1 MHLILYR
8 NDIEKSTF
16 MKRLVFRLLAIASI
30 IIAPLTLKAQEESS
44 ALQLIGPSTGSGT
57 VGSQGTQALH
67 LTLDQALE
75 IALSE
80 NNTIKIAD
88 MTVEKT
94 GYARKG
100 SYAALYPNISA
111 NGSYQ
116 RTLKKQVMVMDMG
129 GQPMEIKVGRD
140 NNISTSASASM
151 PIVNAQLWESLKLSG
166 LDVELAVEQARS
178 SKIAMVK
185 QVKQAFYAVLLAEK
199 SLDVVTNVYDNA
211 QKNYEKTLQRFNVG
225 KASEVERLRA
235 QVTMMNA
242 EPNVSSAENA
252 VLLATWQLKAIMGI
266 DLNTEVEVVG
276 NLDDY
281 TTQLLSPYISEEDLS
296 KNSSLLQLGIQGRML
311 ESTIRMQKKQYIPT
325 LAANINYNYNA
336 MGDDELRWFP
346 SSTAAVSLSIP
357 IFDGLQKHYNIKQSK
372 INKNMLDLQRED
384 TERNLRV
391 AIRNYNDQMALCIK
405 NYQAADATVGIAQ
418 KSYDISEKMYE
429 VGKATMVELND
440 AQVSLMQAQLTQAQA
455 VYNFMVAKASLDEL
469 IGKEE

>member
-1 MHLILYR
+1 MML
-8 NDIEKSTF
+8 S
-16 MKRLVFRLLAIASI
+16 
-30 IIAPLTLKAQEESS
+30 AQDDSS
-44 ALQLIGPSTGSGT
+44 ALRQGQGSE
-57 VGSQGTQALH
+57 ALR

-80 NNTIKIAD
+80 SNTVKIAD
-88 MTVEKT
+88 MTVEKS

-100 SYAALYPNISA
+100 SYAALYPNINIS
-111 NGSYQ
+111 GSYQ
-116 RTLKKQVMVMDMG
+116 RTLLKQVMVMEMPNPITG
-129 GQPMEIKVGRD
+129 ETQTAEIKMGRD
-140 NNISTSASASM
+140 NNINTSASASM

-225 KASEVERLRA
+225 KASEVEHLRA

-252 VLLATWQLKAIMGI
+252 VMLATWQLKAVMGI
-266 DLNTEVEVVG
+266 DLDTDVEVVG
-276 NLDDY
+276 DLNDY
-281 TTQLLSPYISEEDLS
+281 TAQMLTPYVSEEDLS
-296 KNSSLLQLGIQGRML
+296 NNSSLLQLGIQGRML
-311 ESTIRMQKKQYIPT
+311 ESTIRMQKKQYLPT
-325 LAANINYNYNA
+325 LAASINYNYSA
-336 MGDDELRWFP
+336 MGDEELRWFP

-357 IFDGLQKHYNIKQSK
+357 IFDGFQKHYSIKQSK

-384 TERNLRV
+384 TERNLHIG
-391 AIRNYNDQMALCIK
+391 IRNYNDQMALCIK
-405 NYQAADATVGIAQ
+405 NYQAAEATVEIAQ

-429 VGKATMVELND
+429 VGKATLVELND
-440 AQVSLMQAQLTQAQA
+440 AQLALQQAQLTQAQA
-455 VYNFMVAKASLDEL
+455 VYNFMVTKASLDEL